1 MVCHEVGRVLLII
14 LALFWVALLAP
25 MIIKRLRDGGV
36 DRSIDSFHAEH
47 EVLSRQEYAVA
58 PAHRLDQRD
67 EPETAGSAELRRPR
81 LTVVHADDTYRSL
94 ESRSSWDEW
103 SDDYDYDETPARRDL
118 SMNRYA
124 AVYSSVPTETTVRT
138 EYEPEIRYRTMKSR
152 RRVMFTRV
160 VVAAVVLTILAFV
173 SGYSLL
179 MDLAVASWVCVVAF
193 IALAL
198 YAVSEGY
205 LNESSLP
212 VRFPQPRPLASVQPL
227 YRDGVPDV
235 DDEFASE
242 YYQPEADDGWQ
253 RESRS
258 RRALG

>member
-1 MVCHEVGRVLLII
+1 MLII

-25 MIIKRLRDGGV
+25 LVVKRLRDGGT
-36 DRSIDSFHAEH
+36 DRSINSFHAEH
-47 EVLSRQEYAVA
+47 EVLKRQEYTVS
-58 PAHRLDQRD
+58 PAHRLDRPD
-67 EPETAGSAELRRPR
+67 GPETLGSSELHRPR

-94 ESRSSWDEW
+94 ETRSSWDEW
-103 SDDYDYDETPARRDL
+103 SEDYNYDDRPRSQREL

-124 AVYSSVPTETTVRT
+124 TAYSSVPNKTNVQS
-138 EYEPEIRYRTMKSR
+138 EYEAPIRYRTMKSR
-152 RRVMFTRV
+152 RKVMFTRL
-160 VVAAVVLTILAFV
+160 VVAAVLLTTIAVF
-173 SGYSLL
+173 SGYSMV
-179 MDLAVASWVCVVAF
+179 MDLAVASWVFVVAF

-198 YAVSEGY
+198 YAVSQGY

-212 VRFPQPRPLASVQPL
+212 VRFPQPRQLATVQPL
-227 YRDGVPDV
+227 HRGVAPDG

-242 YYQPEADDGWQ
+242 YYESEYYEPRVEDGWQ